1 MDVLRVIHSESS
13 TSERKKQ
20 LDQPDVTI
28 YYKRVLVMIGE
39 EKAVS
44 NQMSK
49 AEEELD
55 GYFNYW
61 NPLAFGRLPL
71 VMAFVAAS
79 TKLQFYY
86 YYLNNKPERERIC
99 NISTGGNN

>member
-1 MDVLRVIHSESS
+1 MMG
-13 TSERKKQ
+13 K
-20 LDQPDVTI
+20 
-28 YYKRVLVMIGE
+28 
-39 EKAVS
+39 EKALS

-55 GYFNYW
+55 RYFNYW
-61 NPLAFGRLPL
+61 NLLAFGRLPL

-86 YYLNNKPERERIC
+86 YYLNNKLKCKGIC
-99 NISTGGNN
+99 NISTGGDN